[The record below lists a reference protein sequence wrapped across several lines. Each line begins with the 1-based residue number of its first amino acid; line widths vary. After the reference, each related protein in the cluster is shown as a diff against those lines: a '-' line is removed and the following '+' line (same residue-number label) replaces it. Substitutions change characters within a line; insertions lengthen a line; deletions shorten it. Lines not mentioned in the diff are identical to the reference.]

1 MGIDFY
7 SHVTLTRLSEILQ
20 KKYDY
25 FVLDIGILNPNTA
38 YEFSRCNRQ
47 FIVTDLSIWKRERT
61 LEKLEQLCN
70 TITLNQERV
79 VLLGNSIMKESVHS
93 NTFKFFSK
101 VISIPFIPNP
111 FQIASYDFMFYE
123 SLIER
128 N

>member
-1 MGIDFY
+1 MGIVFY
-7 SHVTLTRLSEILQ
+7 SQVTLTRLSEILQ
-20 KKYDY
+20 KNYDY
-25 FVLDIGILNPNTA
+25 FILDMGILNPNTA

-47 FIVTDLSIWKRERT
+47 FIVADLAIWKRKRT
-61 LEKLEQLCN
+61 LEKLKQLQN

-79 VLLGNSIMKESVHS
+79 VLLGNAMLKESIPFS
-93 NTFKFFSK
+93 TFSFFSK

-111 FQIASYDFMFYE
+111 FQIASYDFTFYE